1 MDYIKTIE
9 RIKNHKLTINI
20 PKDFKSEEVEVIVLP
35 HDPENTNT
43 ENLMK
48 ISEESFK
55 EWDNESDEIYNS
67 L

>member
-20 PKDFKSEEVEVIVLP
+20 PEDFKSEEVEVIVLP
-35 HDPENTNT
+35 HEPETYNT

-55 EWDNESDEIYNS
+55 EWDNESDEIYNN

>member
-9 RIKNHKLTINI
+9 RIKNHKLTITI
-20 PKDFKSEEVEVIVLP
+20 PEDFKSEEVEVIVLP
-35 HDPENTNT
+35 YDPETNNT
-43 ENLMK
+43 ETLMK